1 MLHRLPRLNC
11 LDLEATTK
19 ESSEAPLM
27 ALALELLNVRLPNIQ
42 QLLISVVGG
51 WGDNPQPWKALG
63 AASALTRLEVNK
75 DGAAELTMGHLSAL
89 SGIGSSLQALVI
101 DADRLVGPPELQ
113 QQQEE
118 EEEEDDFEQDYAFLS
133 ALTAL
138 TELQLPLPIAA
149 VNLAAISACSNLRNL
164 SLSAFDEGYE
174 TAGLYEGDWD
184 ALGRLVQL
192 TELRLPKV
200 RGTGDSAAFR
210 QLQELQALRVDGLYP
225 DTALPVLAS
234 LPKLQELECYWGD
247 FGEHGWHV
255 LWISQ
260 AEAAVAPEHQL
271 TALRT
276 LAAEGHVPI
285 PWAAFPQLR
294 TVIQWDQF
302 STDNFAGICKHCT
315 QLRELTSRR
324 WRAGTKSLHD
334 AESAAQRVAAIAALA
349 KLPHLTLL
357 HFGANDYAEIAALA
371 AASQLQQLR
380 LTVPKCNLRTGAC
393 R

>member
-1 MLHRLPRLNC
+1 
-11 LDLEATTK
+11 
-19 ESSEAPLM
+19 M
-27 ALALELLNVRLPNIQ
+27 ALALELLNVRLPNLQ
-42 QLLISVVGG
+42 QLLISVMGG

-63 AASALTRLEVNK
+63 AASALTRLEVNASK

-89 SGIGSSLQALVI
+89 SGIASSLQALVI

-113 QQQEE
+113 QQQQ
-118 EEEEDDFEQDYAFLS
+118 EEDDFEQDYAFLS

-149 VNLAAISACSNLRNL
+149 VNLAAISACSSLRNL

-174 TAGLYEGDWD
+174 TAALDEADWD
-184 ALGRLVQL
+184 ALGCLVQL

-200 RGTGDSAAFR
+200 LGTGDSAAFLRALR

-225 DTALPVLAS
+225 DTALPVSAS
-234 LPKLQELECYWGD
+234 LPKLQQLGCYWGD

-255 LWISQ
+255 LRVSK
-260 AEAAVAPEHQL
+260 AEAAVVPEHQL

-276 LAAEGHVPI
+276 LGAEGHVPI
-285 PWAAFPQLR
+285 PWAAFPQLH
-294 TVIQWDQF
+294 TVQQWDQF
-302 STDNFAGICKHCT
+302 STDNLAGICKHCT

-324 WRAGTKSLHD
+324 WRAGTKSLHA
-334 AESAAQRVAAIAALA
+334 AESAVQRTAAIAALA

-357 HFGANDYAEIAALA
+357 HFSANDDAEIAARA

-380 LTVPKCNLRTGAC
+380 LLVPKRNLHTGAC